1 MESSRNI
8 TSIFMV
14 VALVAMAA
22 LAVSVSQRSDPE
34 PGSEYALLP
43 GLAENLLAVEKITD
57 FPATQIRSVR
67 IVRTDGEELAV
78 IRNNPGNREFE
89 FETPRPDSI
98 APYSG
103 ILFANASFLDGLR
116 SRNAFTVT
124 GLPDETVIG
133 ELTYTSFDGLVLKT
147 VVFRA
152 EEATWLRMIATY
164 SRKLAA
170 QHNKSGDTNLLPDEE
185 IIEIARRL
193 NGRVYKQPD

>member
-1 MESSRNI
+1 MESSRNV

-14 VALVAMAA
+14 VALIAMAA

-34 PGSEYALLP
+34 SQPDSILLP
-43 GLAENLLAVEKITD
+43 GLAENLLAMERITD
-57 FPATQIRSVR
+57 FPATHIRSVR

-78 IRNNPGNREFE
+78 IREQPGSREFE
-89 FETPRPDSI
+89 FETSRPDSL

-116 SRNAFTVT
+116 SSNAFGVT
-124 GLPDETVIG
+124 GFTDETVIG

-152 EEATWLRMIATY
+152 DNATGLRMLATY
-164 SRKLAA
+164 SQKLKARYDE
-170 QHNKSGDTNLLPDEE
+170 SSSVSLLPTDE

-193 NGRVYKQPD
+193 NGRVYKQTD